1 MGCGGGLFRIFD
13 YYGFP
18 RGCGSYREDSCD
30 FCSFSIAQKR
40 QRCGSYRE
48 DSCDSYVQDDFEEK
62 MTLLK
67 RMYAEG
73 IIDDKQFGRYKQ
85 MIYDNTISFEELM
98 DIRRRGLNKT
108 KQQEQDRGID
118 SADSD
123 IDVKMQKLQQTR
135 LKVLQVR
142 NKLRQRIDELKAER
156 DKMENMAESVI
167 KISEEKT
174 EEFISRK
181 IEIEES
187 IQRLVKQD
195 NELEKQIEEIDEM
208 IKELQTKELEYEAV
222 KLKEEI
228 ENLK

>member
-1 MGCGGGLFRIFD
+1 MGCGGGLFMIFD

-18 RGCGSYREDSCD
+18 RG
-30 FCSFSIAQKR
+30 
-40 QRCGSYRE
+40 CGSYRE